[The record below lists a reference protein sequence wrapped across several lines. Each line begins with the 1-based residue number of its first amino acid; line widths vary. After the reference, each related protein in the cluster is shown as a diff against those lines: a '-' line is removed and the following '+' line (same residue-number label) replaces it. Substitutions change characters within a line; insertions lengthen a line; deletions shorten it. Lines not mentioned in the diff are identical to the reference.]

1 MQLTALLRTN
11 LKRMT
16 TMTFASART
25 YFGIA
30 LAVLVFAGD
39 ASAQNA
45 TTTGQI
51 RGRVSDPSGA
61 PVASAGIIARNTQ
74 TGLERSALTD
84 NQGTYSIRLLPP
96 GTYSV
101 RTSMLGYA
109 QQTIPSVTVAIGTTG
124 TANFQL
130 TVQAVDMGSVESTV
144 GRPPVNVTSA
154 AVIQGVS
161 QQEID
166 KLPVLGRNFTDF
178 ISLSGLVTPDPGVTT
193 GGQFSIAGQR
203 SSQTNIQIDGV
214 DANNSFFGENR
225 GGSRIPFV
233 FSLES
238 IQEFQV
244 VTNGYDVEYGNYS
257 GGVVNVLTRGGT
269 NTQKGSAYINYRGDA
284 LTGKGFR
291 DTLNVSDY
299 EVSQFAG
306 SLAGPIKRD
315 KAFYLF
321 SIDGQRRRE
330 PQIPTQLANYLPG
343 GARENAAVATEV
355 QSFFAIL
362 DSVYGQENSAAG
374 YQPFQT
380 TNDAVSIFGRID
392 WNLNDKHRVSF
403 RHNFSNYNNDNEW
416 DDNFDFQFGSSR
428 AEKLQS
434 HSNSFVTEL
443 TSVLNANTFNVFRFQ
458 YSNEDRP
465 RNGKN
470 IRPALVLALSNG
482 DAIGFGGT
490 FVGFNNNLEERKLQ
504 FVNNFS
510 KVFDEHTIKTGAN
523 ALFTRNHNTFLGPVS
538 GRCGRGSQG
547 AGIFCFN
554 SVASFAAGT
563 PTSYQFN
570 VLQGGE
576 GLVPDAEFNV
586 GEIGLYIQD
595 EWRASPKLTL
605 TAGVRHDRQKF
616 GDAPGRLVDVER
628 AFGFQTAT
636 APVDNNNIS
645 PRLSVAYDMG
655 GEGRGVIRAGAG
667 YFFGRVPYVLG
678 GNVLSSQNPIFNLT
692 CTGNILRNDPTAPPS
707 PLGYP
712 EWSTEGDD
720 NPTSCRSAG
729 GFSGVPSYT
738 VWSPE
743 FEYPETFKANL
754 GFERL
759 FASDRLKVATDLIY
773 SNSTNLYTVRNLNL
787 REAQFTLDNEG
798 GRRVFTPSA
807 QFDPANAN
815 TLGSRVFQDFGDV
828 FVNYTDGR
836 AQALVGTI
844 ETNYNVTQRTSLR
857 ASYTF
862 TRAYDNSSYSCCTA
876 SSGFSSAEIG
886 AFGPNDVGGAGDDDK
901 AWGPSN
907 FSRDHTG
914 VLSGF
919 TELPFGISFSAIW
932 RIQSGRH
939 FTPEVSG
946 DINGDGVRF
955 NDRPFIFAA
964 AELPLAATTTADAA
978 TAIRA
983 DYQALLDGNKCLA
996 EAVGTIVKRNTCTTP
1011 TRNQLDFRMTK
1022 NFSTIRSQRAE
1033 IQVDVFNVLNGVGRL
1048 FCDKDEY
1055 NAAIRAGSDLP
1066 GACGLGRFTT
1076 VSGSNRNVYA
1086 TNGFSNGR
1094 INYTTLSS
1102 FGRETVIG
1110 SNLQLQFQAQLALRY
1125 FF

>member
-1 MQLTALLRTN
+1 MQLTADLRTN
-11 LKRMT
+11 LKRIT

-25 YFGIA
+25 CFGIA
-30 LAVLVFAGD
+30 LALLMFAGEVT
-39 ASAQNA
+39 AQNA
-45 TTTGQI
+45 TTTGLI
-51 RGRVSDPSGA
+51 RGRVTDASGA
-61 PVASAGIIARNTQ
+61 AIKSASIVARNTA
-74 TGLERSALTD
+74 TGLERGALSD
-84 NQGTYSIRLLPP
+84 NQGMYSVRLLPP
-96 GTYSV
+96 GTYTV
-101 RTSMLGYA
+101 RTTMLGFA
-109 QQTIPSVTVAIGTTG
+109 TQTSPPVTVTIGQAATL
-124 TANFQL
+124 NVQL
-130 TVQAVDMGSVESTV
+130 AVQAIQIDAVEVSAARAPINT
-144 GRPPVNVTSA
+144 TSA
-154 AVIQGVS
+154 AVVQGVS
-161 QQEID
+161 QAEID

-269 NTQKGSAYINYRGDA
+269 NTPKGSAYINYRGDA

-291 DTLNVSDY
+291 DTLKVSDY
-299 EVSQFAG
+299 EVTQFAG
-306 SLAGPIKRD
+306 SFAGPIMRD

-330 PQIPTQLANYLPG
+330 PQIPTQLSDYLPG
-343 GARENAAVATEV
+343 GSRENAAVVDEIR
-355 QSFFAIL
+355 SFWAIL
-362 DSVYGQENSAAG
+362 DTVYGQPGAEAG

-380 TNDAVSIFGRID
+380 TNDAVSIFGRVD
-392 WNLNDKHRVSF
+392 WNVNTKHRLSL

-416 DDNFDFQFGSSR
+416 DDGFDFQFGSSR

-443 TSVLNANTFNVFRFQ
+443 TSVLDATTFNVFRFQ

-470 IRPALVLALSNG
+470 IRPALVVTLSNG

-504 FVNNFS
+504 FVDNFS
-510 KVFDEHTIKTGAN
+510 KVFDAHTVKIGAN
-523 ALFTRNHNTFLGPVS
+523 ALFTRNHNTFLGAVS

-547 AGIFCFN
+547 AGIYCFN
-554 SVASFAAGT
+554 NIASFAAGT
-563 PTSYQFN
+563 PASYQFN
-570 VLQGGE
+570 VMQGGE

-586 GEIGLYIQD
+586 GELGVYLQD
-595 EWRASPKLTL
+595 EWRATPKLTL
-605 TAGVRHDRQKF
+605 TAGLRHDRQKF
-616 GDAPGRLVDVER
+616 GDAPGRIVDVER
-628 AFGFQTAT
+628 AFGFPTAT

-655 GEGRGVIRAGAG
+655 GQGRGVIRAGAG

-692 CTGNILRNDPTAPPS
+692 CTGNILRNDPTSPPS

-712 EWSTEGDD
+712 EWATEGDD
-720 NPTSCRSAG
+720 NPTTCLGQG

-738 VWSPE
+738 VWSPG
-743 FEYPETFKANL
+743 FEYPETFKANI
-754 GFERL
+754 GMERL
-759 FASDRLKVATDLIY
+759 FASNRLKIATDLIY
-773 SNSTNLYTVRNLNL
+773 SSSTNLYTVRNLNL
-787 REAQFTLDNEG
+787 RESQFTLEDEG
-798 GRRVFTPSA
+798 GRHVFTPA
-807 QFDPANAN
+807 DLFDPANAN
-815 TLGSRVFQDFGDV
+815 TLGSRLYEDFGDV

-836 AQALVGTI
+836 AQSFVGTM
-844 ETNYNVTQRTSLR
+844 EANYNLTNKTSLR
-857 ASYTF
+857 ASYTY

-876 SSGFSSAEIG
+876 SSGFSSAEVG
-886 AFGPNDVGGAGDDDK
+886 QFGPNDVGGAGDDDK
-901 AWGPSN
+901 VWGPSN

-919 TELPFGISFSAIW
+919 TELPFGITFSAIW

-939 FTPEVSG
+939 YTPEVSG

-964 AELPLAATTTADAA
+964 ADLPLAPSTTEEAA
-978 TAIRA
+978 TAIRGE
-983 DYQALLDGNKCLA
+983 YQKLLNANKCLS
-996 EAVGTIVKRNTCTTP
+996 EAVGTIIKRNTCTTP

-1022 NFSTIRSQRAE
+1022 NFATLRQQRAE
-1033 IQVDVFNVLNGVGRL
+1033 VQVDLFNVLNGVGRL
-1048 FCDKDEY
+1048 FCDKEEY
-1055 NAAIRAGSDLP
+1055 NAAVRSGDDLP

-1076 VSGSNRNVYA
+1076 VSGANRNIYA
-1086 TNGFSNGR
+1086 TNGFSDGK
-1094 INYTTLSS
+1094 IFYTNQAS

-1110 SNLQLQFQAQLALRY
+1110 SNLQLQFQAQIALRY